1 MKKLTLQLD
10 QLAVESFATAA
21 TPAPRGTVQAHA
33 TQIDPTC
40 GPENTCGPY
49 TCRELYCVKDTYDP
63 EFCGGSAG
71 CPPGSLGCP
80 PATGQLS
87 CVGCTTYDYTQQG
100 GDTCSFCLSRESD
113 SPERC
118 RCI

>member
-21 TPAPRGTVQAHA
+21 TPAPRGTVQAHGTVFDA
-33 TQIDPTC
+33 TC
-40 GPENTCGPY
+40 GPENTCGPQ
-49 TCRELYCVKDTYDP
+49 TCLDVYCVKDTFDP
-63 EFCGGSAG
+63 CGGSAG
-71 CPPGSLGCP
+71 CPPCSGGGGP
-80 PATGQLS
+80 TRVLS
-87 CVGCTTYDYTQQG
+87 CAGCTTYDYTLQG
-100 GDTCSFCLSRESD
+100 GDTCSFCMSRESD